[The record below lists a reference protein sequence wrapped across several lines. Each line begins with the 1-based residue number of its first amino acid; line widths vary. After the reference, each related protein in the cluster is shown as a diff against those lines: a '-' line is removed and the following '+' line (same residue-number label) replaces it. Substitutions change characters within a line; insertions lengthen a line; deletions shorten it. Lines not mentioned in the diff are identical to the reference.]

1 MSREIGTIVI
11 VGVHSDQEIQAVKG
25 PLVVPLQER

>member
-11 VGVHSDQEIQAVKG
+11 VGVHSDKEIQAVKG
-25 PLVVPLQER
+25 PLVMPLQER